1 VIYLSS
7 SLYFYD
13 QKTQMNNQISLQRS
27 KKTIVVMMWLL
38 GIFAVTGLPSLTHA
52 QNTPVSAS
60 FISIHPAQPT
70 SADYI
75 SLVIGNP
82 PLGTSFG
89 GCNNF
94 VKNPFTLT
102 TVQNNIIITFD
113 NTSWEI
119 GITSGIPIP
128 APYKPVPIDLGRLPA
143 GDYVITSVGA
153 PCRTYTPA
161 GGFKPIYYGFTVK
174 DHRPQKVFPFNSQ
187 NFSGHWVDAKL
198 PGHAVFIT
206 HDEQENLLGTLLTY
220 QTNGKPVWYVFQ
232 PKWGI
237 TGLTELSPLWE
248 ASKSGNPNLPLNGAT
263 ILTEVGR
270 ILLRV
275 NSPGLK
281 SEPDFADTRRLHLEY
296 KVSGQFVEMI
306 LERFKP

>member
-1 VIYLSS
+1 
-7 SLYFYD
+7 
-13 QKTQMNNQISLQRS
+13 MNHQIDSHRS
-27 KKTIVVMMWLL
+27 KKTIML
-38 GIFAVTGLPSLTHA
+38 GIFLLCIFANVAGMRITHA

-60 FISIHPAQPT
+60 FISINPLQPT

-89 GCNNF
+89 DCNKF

-102 TVQNNIIITFD
+102 IVQNNIIVTFD

-119 GITSGIPIP
+119 GNTFGIPIP
-128 APYKPVPIDLGRLPA
+128 APYRPVPIDLGRLPA

-161 GGFKPIYYGFTVK
+161 GGLKPIYYGFTVK

-187 NFSGHWVDAKL
+187 NFSGHWVDATL

-232 PKWGI
+232 PKWSI
-237 TGLTELSPLWE
+237 TGFTELSPLWE
-248 ASKSGNPNLPLNGAT
+248 ASKLSNPNLPLNGAT
-263 ILTEVGR
+263 NLTEVGF
-270 ILLRV
+270 IQLRA
-275 NSPGLK
+275 NSPGFR
-281 SEPDFADTRRLHLEY
+281 SEPDFADTRRLHITY